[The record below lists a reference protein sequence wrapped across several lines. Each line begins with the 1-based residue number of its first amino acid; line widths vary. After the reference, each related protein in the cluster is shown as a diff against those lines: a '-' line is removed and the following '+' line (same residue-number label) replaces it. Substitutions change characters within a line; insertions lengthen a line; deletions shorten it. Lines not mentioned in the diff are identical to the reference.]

1 MTVPEVVPFRL
12 TPNLL
17 DGLGPTGTDGLFTT
31 TAESILS
38 VLRDNA
44 SALLTILSAVVSD
57 PLYLWSMSPV
67 KARERQRWLE
77 EEAATAA
84 AAATVDNNGDNAV
97 EVRPRRND
105 GGGGEGPPL
114 AGLAPASPTWGDPAD
129 RNEAAAQ
136 AIAKVQ
142 EKLQGYEDG
151 TSGEPQSVEG
161 QVRWLLHTA
170 RDPDLLCEMYHGWQ
184 AWV

>member
-1 MTVPEVVPFRL
+1 ME
-12 TPNLL
+12 
-17 DGLGPTGTDGLFTT
+17 G
-31 TAESILS
+31 
-38 VLRDNA
+38 
-44 SALLTILSAVVSD
+44 
-57 PLYLWSMSPV
+57 
-67 KARERQRWLE
+67 
-77 EEAATAA
+77 
-84 AAATVDNNGDNAV
+84 
-97 EVRPRRND
+97 RPYRND
-105 GGGGEGPPL
+105 GGGGGGNPPS
-114 AGLAPASPTWGDPAD
+114 AGTASTFPTWGDPAD